1 MNKGAGSSFK
11 RIGKALVALL
21 LALQATGW
29 LMNNPSMNA
38 YSDGSVNYAGLRSVE
53 DVRAAAEKNMEIARK
68 AAIDALIAVS
78 EPAPDVAPAN
88 VEDHELSSIDATQPR
103 QQATAVDDA
112 EAGRLEAPMA
122 DDRARMADEA
132 DDRESDDSR
141 DSPDAPL
148 MVSLADRHLDTSTL
162 DDIRG
167 GFDIEGTNLQYSI
180 GIERAV
186 YINGELVAHNTLNLK
201 DMQVMSGGG
210 AVPQLPVGTAANTV
224 STIQNGGGNTFTT
237 TQINPNL
244 TGTVIQNTLNDQ
256 KIQNVTTINAA
267 VNSAQLLRSMSVQ
280 NAVQNGIVNSLRR

>member
-1 MNKGAGSSFK
+1 MNKGVGSSFK
-11 RIGKALVALL
+11 RIGKALLALL

-29 LMNNPSMNA
+29 LMNNPSMHA

-53 DVRAAAEKNMEIARK
+53 EVRAAAEKNMEIARK

-78 EPAPDVAPAN
+78 APAPDAAPSNA
-88 VEDHELSSIDATQPR
+88 EAHELSSIQEESPR
-103 QQATAVDDA
+103 QQATTVDGAADTSVETQAVSDRLQLTDETDA
-112 EAGRLEAPMA
+112 
-122 DDRARMADEA
+122 
-132 DDRESDDSR
+132 REYNSP

-148 MVSLADRHLDTSTL
+148 LVSLADRHLDASTL

-186 YINGELVAHNTLNLK
+186 YINGELVAYNTLNLK

-224 STIQNGGGNTFTT
+224 SSIQNGSGNSFTA

-244 TGTVIQNTLNDQ
+244 AGTVIQNTLNDQ

-267 VNSAQLLRSMSVQ
+267 VNSSQLLRSMSVQ
-280 NAVQNGIVNSLRR
+280 NAVQNGIINSLRR